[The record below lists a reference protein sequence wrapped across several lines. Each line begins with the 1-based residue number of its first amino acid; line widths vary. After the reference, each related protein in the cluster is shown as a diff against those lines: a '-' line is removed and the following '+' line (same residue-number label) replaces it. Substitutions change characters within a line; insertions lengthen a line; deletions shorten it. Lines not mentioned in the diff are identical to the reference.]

1 MAAARRTAGERGQR
15 EIGRG
20 RGNWCAFRVA
30 DVGAK
35 LTVAMDTAELQRRP
49 GTELGTAGFTAAAL
63 WRAHSEG
70 EVEEGGPV
78 GAQMREGEMASKAR
92 GSSGRGR
99 GGASPTRDVGAE
111 TAARTAA
118 VTRRRRS

>member
-1 MAAARRTAGERGQR
+1 MATETRRRPGATVAAARRTAGERGQS

-63 WRAHSEG
+63 WRAHSER
-70 EVEEGGPV
+70 EVEEGGRLV
-78 GAQMREGEMASKAR
+78 RK
-92 GSSGRGR
+92 
-99 GGASPTRDVGAE
+99 
-111 TAARTAA
+111 
-118 VTRRRRS
+118 

>member
-1 MAAARRTAGERGQR
+1 MATETRRRPGATVAAAQRTAGERGQS

-70 EVEEGGPV
+70 EVEEGGRLV
-78 GAQMREGEMASKAR
+78 RK
-92 GSSGRGR
+92 
-99 GGASPTRDVGAE
+99 
-111 TAARTAA
+111 
-118 VTRRRRS
+118 